1 MKKMIISSMVATTLF
16 SAGTPFMQAAAAE
29 KNESVQVSQSAI
41 SNESINKT
49 EIIKND
55 KYIQFEKEYSI
66 LQEAKANK
74 VSTFSTGNKAALS
87 EEEFY
92 TLVQKYDGAEKTVVV
107 NSTTLYQEKFVQ
119 GGINFFATTY
129 SGMQQLRSDLATTAT
144 GLQVSGFL
152 TGALAGGLLGAFVGL
167 LGSDIL
173 AERVRDGSNHIQSW
187 LNAGYS
193 RGGTR
198 ITLTESFPISYIDS
212 IYQARI

>member
-1 MKKMIISSMVATTLF
+1 MKKMIISSLVVTTLLN
-16 SAGTPFMQAAAAE
+16 AGTPVMQAAAAE
-29 KNESVQVSQSAI
+29 KNESIQVSQTATEI
-41 SNESINKT
+41 NESINKT

-55 KYIQFEKEYSI
+55 KYIQFEEEYSS

-74 VSTFSTGNKAALS
+74 FSTFSTGNRATLS

-92 TLVQKYDGAEKTVVV
+92 SLVQKYDGAEKTVVV

-152 TGALAGGLLGAFVGL
+152 TGALAGGFLGAFVGL

-173 AERVRDGSNHIQSW
+173 ADRVRDGSNHIQSW
-187 LNAGYS
+187 LNA
-193 RGGTR
+193 
-198 ITLTESFPISYIDS
+198 LL
-212 IYQARI
+212 